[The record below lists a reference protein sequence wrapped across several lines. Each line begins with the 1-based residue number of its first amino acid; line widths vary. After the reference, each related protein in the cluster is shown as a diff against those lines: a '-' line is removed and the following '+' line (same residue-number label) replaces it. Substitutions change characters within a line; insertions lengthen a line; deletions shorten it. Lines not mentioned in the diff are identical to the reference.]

1 MIELKLKNRKGSFHV
16 NSKEVKDILA
26 ERQDIG
32 YLQDISNSINQEN
45 IMVFDCELSEKV
57 FSRAE
62 ILEAIEE
69 LGESVDESFFEIM
82 FDDVRRFLKDTT
94 DEIEAELLPND
105 KYKKL
110 EQLINKRDPKN
121 KVAFVGDGINDSPVL
136 TLADIG
142 ISMGGVGSAAAIE
155 ASDVVIMTDEL
166 SKILEAIKI
175 SKKTEHIIKQNLIF
189 AIGTKILVLVLSI
202 IGVSNMWQAI
212 FADVGVTLITI
223 LNTLRILK
231 KR

>member
-57 FSRAE
+57 FSTEE

-94 DEIEAELLPND
+94 DEIEAELQDVYSMDNIKCYFEVYNINQEFTDFKFVFLVSFEDIKIASLKNLA
-105 KYKKL
+105 KIVSKR
-110 EQLINKRDPKN
+110 QLI
-121 KVAFVGDGINDSPVL
+121 G
-136 TLADIG
+136 
-142 ISMGGVGSAAAIE
+142 
-155 ASDVVIMTDEL
+155 ASKFY
-166 SKILEAIKI
+166 S
-175 SKKTEHIIKQNLIF
+175 
-189 AIGTKILVLVLSI
+189 
-202 IGVSNMWQAI
+202 
-212 FADVGVTLITI
+212 
-223 LNTLRILK
+223 
-231 KR
+231 

>member
-1 MIELKLKNRKGSFHV
+1 MIELKLKNRKGSIHV

-94 DEIEAELLPND
+94 DEIEAELQDVYSMDNIKCYFEVYNINQEFTDFKFVFLVSFEDIKIASLKNLA
-105 KYKKL
+105 KIVSKR
-110 EQLINKRDPKN
+110 QLI
-121 KVAFVGDGINDSPVL
+121 G
-136 TLADIG
+136 
-142 ISMGGVGSAAAIE
+142 
-155 ASDVVIMTDEL
+155 ASKFY
-166 SKILEAIKI
+166 S
-175 SKKTEHIIKQNLIF
+175 
-189 AIGTKILVLVLSI
+189 
-202 IGVSNMWQAI
+202 
-212 FADVGVTLITI
+212 
-223 LNTLRILK
+223 
-231 KR
+231 

>member
-94 DEIEAELLPND
+94 DEIEAELQDVYSMDNI
-105 KYKKL
+105 KCYF
-110 EQLINKRDPKN
+110 EVYNINQEFTDFK
-121 KVAFVGDGINDSPVL
+121 FVFLVSFED
-136 TLADIG
+136 
-142 ISMGGVGSAAAIE
+142 
-155 ASDVVIMTDEL
+155 
-166 SKILEAIKI
+166 IKI
-175 SKKTEHIIKQNLIF
+175 ASLKNLAKIVSKRQ
-189 AIGTKILVLVLSI
+189 LVGASKFY
-202 IGVSNMWQAI
+202 S
-212 FADVGVTLITI
+212 
-223 LNTLRILK
+223 
-231 KR
+231 

>member
-16 NSKEVKDILA
+16 NSKEVKDILDA
-26 ERQDIG
+26 RQDIG

-94 DEIEAELLPND
+94 DEIEEELQDIYCMDNIKCYFDIYNINEEFTDFKFVFLVSFEDIKIASLKNLA
-105 KYKKL
+105 KIVSKR
-110 EQLINKRDPKN
+110 QLI
-121 KVAFVGDGINDSPVL
+121 G
-136 TLADIG
+136 
-142 ISMGGVGSAAAIE
+142 
-155 ASDVVIMTDEL
+155 ASKFY
-166 SKILEAIKI
+166 S
-175 SKKTEHIIKQNLIF
+175 
-189 AIGTKILVLVLSI
+189 
-202 IGVSNMWQAI
+202 
-212 FADVGVTLITI
+212 
-223 LNTLRILK
+223 
-231 KR
+231 

>member
-69 LGESVDESFFEIM
+69 
-82 FDDVRRFLKDTT
+82 
-94 DEIEAELLPND
+94 
-105 KYKKL
+105 
-110 EQLINKRDPKN
+110 
-121 KVAFVGDGINDSPVL
+121 
-136 TLADIG
+136 
-142 ISMGGVGSAAAIE
+142 
-155 ASDVVIMTDEL
+155 
-166 SKILEAIKI
+166 
-175 SKKTEHIIKQNLIF
+175 
-189 AIGTKILVLVLSI
+189 
-202 IGVSNMWQAI
+202 
-212 FADVGVTLITI
+212 
-223 LNTLRILK
+223 
-231 KR
+231 

>member
-94 DEIEAELLPND
+94 DEIEAELQDVYSMDNIKCYFEVYNINQEFTDFKFVFLVSFEDIKIASLKNLA
-105 KYKKL
+105 KIVSKR
-110 EQLINKRDPKN
+110 QLI
-121 KVAFVGDGINDSPVL
+121 G
-136 TLADIG
+136 
-142 ISMGGVGSAAAIE
+142 
-155 ASDVVIMTDEL
+155 ASKFY
-166 SKILEAIKI
+166 S
-175 SKKTEHIIKQNLIF
+175 
-189 AIGTKILVLVLSI
+189 
-202 IGVSNMWQAI
+202 
-212 FADVGVTLITI
+212 
-223 LNTLRILK
+223 
-231 KR
+231 